1 MNEELTIIVPCY
13 NEQHIIEQSFCEIEN
28 FLAHHPT
35 FLVVFTDDKS
45 TDSTLRILQ
54 HLRKQSKLKK
64 RIEVIENHK
73 NLGKG
78 GAIKAGFALVKTKLV
93 CFTDAD
99 LAYHLSNILLFT
111 EHSMP
116 GRLLIANRLH
126 PQSCCHISP
135 SFFSYIFFRHLLSRA
150 FNRLVRCTLLPN
162 ALDVQAGLKMGYKN
176 DFVEI
181 LPKTKTNGF
190 SFDLE
195 LLLNFHYQK
204 MEIVDLPVTYRY
216 LTDKSSINV
225 LRDGSTMLCNFLQF
239 LLRKIKGDFR

>member
-1 MNEELTIIVPCY
+1 MNKDLTIIVPCY
-13 NEQHIIEQSFCEIEN
+13 NEQHIIEQSFFEIEN
-28 FLAHHPT
+28 FLVHHPT

-45 TDSTLRILQ
+45 TDSTLKTLQ
-54 HLRKQSKLKK
+54 HLWKQSQLKT
-64 RIEVIENHK
+64 RIKIIENKK

-78 GAIKAGFALVKTKLV
+78 GAIKAGFALVKTELV

-99 LAYHLSNILLFT
+99 LAYHLNNILLFAENST
-111 EHSMP
+111 P
-116 GRLLIANRLH
+116 GRLVIANRLH
-126 PQSCCHISP
+126 PKSCCHISP

-150 FNRLVRCTLLPN
+150 FNRLVRYTLLPD
-162 ALDVQAGLKMGYKN
+162 AVDVQAGLKMGYKN
-176 DFVEI
+176 DFVKI
-181 LPKTKTNGF
+181 LPKTRSNGF

-204 MEIVDLPVTYRY
+204 IEIINLPVTYRY

-225 LRDGSTMLCNFLQF
+225 LRDGSTMLCKFLQF